1 MKGFFLSN
9 CTNQGNERRWKMAG
23 LYVRV
28 PDIIY
33 KQQGKEKQEYAM
45 SGLMAQ
51 EIQACGWQ
59 TDQGWLEA
67 AHVLAS

>member
-1 MKGFFLSN
+1 MKDGR
-9 CTNQGNERRWKMAG
+9 TI
-23 LYVRV
+23 RV

-33 KQQGKEKQEYAM
+33 KQQEKEKQEYAI
-45 SGLMAQ
+45 STLMAQ

>member
-1 MKGFFLSN
+1 MEDGR
-9 CTNQGNERRWKMAG
+9 TIRA
-23 LYVRV
+23 

-33 KQQGKEKQEYAM
+33 KQQEKEKQEYAM
-45 SGLMAQ
+45 SALKVK
-51 EIQACGWQ
+51 EIQAYGWQ